1 VLSRINLEQLA
12 PEARAEFDQNET
24 DWRNETDKSLAD
36 FKDPKSQIVARVA
49 ATLEHLNIVRA
60 LPLPI
65 YEPRKI
71 ETRK

>member
-1 VLSRINLEQLA
+1 MQLD
-12 PEARAEFDQNET
+12 PEARAEFEKNET

-36 FKDPKSQIVARVA
+36 FKDPKAKTAARAA
-49 ATLEHLNIVRA
+49 ATLEHLNSVRA

-71 ETRK
+71 EAEKKTHP